1 MEDSNAPDEVSAIL
15 NNHIGRPTSVVTAK
29 NWRISSASNMAA
41 EQSQFVVDEVSAVIK
56 EAIESVI
63 GGNTYQHGKVI

>member
-1 MEDSNAPDEVSAIL
+1 
-15 NNHIGRPTSVVTAK
+15 
-29 NWRISSASNMAA
+29 MAA